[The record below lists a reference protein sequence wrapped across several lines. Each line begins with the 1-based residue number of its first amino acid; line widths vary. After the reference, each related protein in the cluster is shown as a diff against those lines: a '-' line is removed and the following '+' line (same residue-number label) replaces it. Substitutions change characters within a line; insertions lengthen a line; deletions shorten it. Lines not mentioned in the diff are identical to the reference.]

1 MSRFCINMFCLIFK
15 AILFLIILLLAPIT
29 NIWLLVQDQYRTFL
43 IISCL
48 STLVGAMFIILWC
61 CSNVFFFKC
70 ISFICF
76 VISLVFSSFQFGRE
90 MPLPT
95 ERFVLM
101 VLNVLGIVFYAG
113 LAFLVERQKNKIY
126 QQAKVQQ
133 AEVEIYKVDI
143 LTGKRLDTL

>member
-1 MSRFCINMFCLIFK
+1 MLGLIFK

-29 NIWLLVQDQYRTFL
+29 NIWLLFQGQYRTFL

-48 STLVGAMFIILWC
+48 STIVGAVFIILWF
-61 CSNVFFFKC
+61 CSKVFFFKC

-76 VISLVFSSFQFGRE
+76 VVSLVFSSFQFGRE

-101 VLNVLGIVFYAG
+101 VLNALVIVFYAG
-113 LAFLVERQKNKIY
+113 LAFLVERQQNKIH
-126 QQAKVQQ
+126 QQT
-133 AEVEIYKVDI
+133 EVEIYKVDI
-143 LTGKRLDTL
+143 LSGKRLDTL